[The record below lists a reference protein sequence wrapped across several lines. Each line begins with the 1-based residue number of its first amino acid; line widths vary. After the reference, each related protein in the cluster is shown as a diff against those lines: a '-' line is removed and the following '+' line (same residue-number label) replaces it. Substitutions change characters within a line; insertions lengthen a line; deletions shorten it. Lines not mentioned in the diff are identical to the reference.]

1 MSAGS
6 PDYEVFELA
15 DWRLECG
22 WVMPIRVRPGGRLR
36 RAFSF
41 S

>member
-22 WVMPIRVRPGGRLR
+22 RFRPIRVRPGGRLR
-36 RAFSF
+36 RPFSF